1 MAFSGGSSTF
11 PDFESHGGRL
21 EAFDDGHIP
30 ETFRWC
36 AQSTTEEDEDVPRIV
51 RYNHAADKNDVHIYN
66 DVLHP
71 HHARMLYE
79 ATAPPKQLDDISDRS
94 LKLTGESPWGTYVTV
109 EEALNWIN
117 WNETNRIS
125 SIKTTAQQTYEDYLA
140 TWKETLVEFYMW
152 QQQQQH
158 KSTASSDEK
167 KEDDND
173 FIKIIEDMDTIRHG
187 LAVEAVAK
195 FFLETIPS
203 SPGHFVATSPEHSN
217 QTPKKELLYTKRD
230 FITQAHGVAVWALSS
245 RPGCSVQYHIDYA
258 ELLRYE
264 YNVTVPPL
272 WAGTAQCSPLND
284 HNKNNMEGGE
294 FCVNLDGLQHYAEH
308 GYKGA
313 ISQDSMGG
321 WRSPATSNNTISGGA
336 PHIDSSNKWITIPY
350 ALNRGIVHNGDL
362 PHLSAPVKL
371 INDDH
376 VSRVIVGFNV
386 FGHDVGSLVQMAP
399 EHSKPFRRKVKL
411 YRSAALNVS
420 ATQNNDGKSGT
431 KGCVDLSRIRKN
443 KALTKLLVLAKR
455 EKVKEQLRHDQ
466 NQLTRNIWNML
477 LQHHGSNENRYHL
490 CVGDVV
496 KELGVPSVVS
506 GWPTVND
513 AHVHLHNMLCRQNSE
528 GSTKKYHDVVGIAG
542 IPGAHY
548 TMSVVDD
555 LESSSTQTNDVESS
569 RCHLVSTSAAISII
583 AVS

>member
-30 ETFRWC
+30 ETFRC
-36 AQSTTEEDEDVPRIV
+36 AQSTTEEDVPKIV
-51 RYNHAADKNDVHIYN
+51 RYNPAAADKNDVHIYN
-66 DVLHP
+66 NVLHP

-79 ATAPPKQLDDISDRS
+79 ATAPPKQLDSII
-94 LKLTGESPWGTYVTV
+94 KLTGESPWGTYVTV

-117 WNETNRIS
+117 WNETNGKR
-125 SIKTTAQQTYEDYLA
+125 SITTTAQQTYEDYIA
-140 TWKETLVEFYMW
+140 TWKETLIEFYMW

-158 KSTASSDEK
+158 KPTASSDEK
-167 KEDDND
+167 KEEGND
-173 FIKIIEDMDTIRHG
+173 IDLTKMNIEDMDTIRHG

-195 FFLETIPS
+195 FFVDTIPS
-203 SPGHFVATSPEHSN
+203 SPGNFVASSPEHSN

-230 FITQAHGVAVWALSS
+230 FLTQAHGVAVWALSS

-272 WAGTAQCSPLND
+272 WAGTTQCSPLWNG

-294 FCVNLDGLQHYAEH
+294 FCVNLHGLKHYAEH

-321 WRSPATSNNTISGGA
+321 WRSPATSNNTINGGGA

-376 VSRVIVGFNV
+376 LSRVIVGFNV
-386 FGHDVGSLVQMAP
+386 FGHDVGSIVQTAP

-411 YRSAALNVS
+411 YRSALNVS
-420 ATQNNDGKSGT
+420 AAQHNDGKSGS
-431 KGCVDLSRIRKN
+431 KGGVDLSRIRKN

-477 LQHHGSNENRYHL
+477 LQHHGSNENRCL
-490 CVGDVV
+490 CVDDVV
-496 KELGVPSVVS
+496 KELGVPSVDS
-506 GWPTVND
+506 GWPTIND
-513 AHVHLHNMLCRQNSE
+513 AHVHLHNMLFRHDSE
-528 GSTKKYHDVVGIAG
+528 VSTKKYHDVDGIAG
-542 IPGAHY
+542 IPGAYY

-555 LESSSTQTNDVESS
+555 LESSSSTQTNGDGSS

-583 AVS
+583 ALS